1 MVQTFTFILTDLA
14 GFEAS
19 SIRIELE
26 GAKEAGTY
34 GARVARE
41 MLEQMPDLANR
52 GMCILVRDD
61 SEETVS
67 IVPLDPVS

>member
-1 MVQTFTFILTDLA
+1 VVQTFTFILTDLA

-19 SIRIELE
+19 SRIELE
-26 GAKEAGTY
+26 GEEEAGTY

-52 GMCILVRDD
+52 GMCILVRED
-61 SEETVS
+61 SGETVS